1 WDENKRL
8 TNRQKH
14 GIDFHD
20 CPMVFVEKVLLLP
33 ADSLVEPRF
42 LVVGPSNGYLIAV
55 AFTLRDDII
64 RIISA
69 RKARR
74 NERRDY
80 QDLHAGKGAQAE
92 GRDGLGKASPDGG
105 RRH

>member
-1 WDENKRL
+1 MAKVGIRFAWDENKRL

-20 CPMVFVEKVLLLP
+20 CPAVFVEKVLLLP
-33 ADSLVEPRF
+33 ADNLIEQRF
-42 LVVGPSNGYLIAV
+42 LMVGPSNGYLIAIV
-55 AFTLRDDII
+55 FTLRGEII

-69 RKARR
+69 RKAR
-74 NERRDY
+74 
-80 QDLHAGKGAQAE
+80 
-92 GRDGLGKASPDGG
+92 DGLGKAPPDGG